1 MDRLSGLSSVT
12 AAALR
17 AVPGVR
23 LWTNAPLA
31 PFTTIGTGGKASL
44 LITVGDVPGLVQV
57 LGTLE
62 AAGIVW
68 FCLGAGSN
76 LLVADRGYKGVVIK
90 LDERFQ
96 YLEGLPLPAE
106 SECAPVV
113 LTIGAAAYLARLA
126 AVVAEAGLTGMEHA
140 CGIPGTVGGGVA
152 MNAGAY
158 GWCMRDIIREVE
170 LADAS
175 GARWVPA
182 EELEWGY
189 RFCRLPQRSV
199 VTAARIVL
207 QPGDCNVVLEC
218 QRGLL
223 RRRREKQPRSV
234 RTFGSTF
241 KNPPGQHAG
250 RLVEAAGLK
259 GVRRGGAEISTVH
272 GNFLVNLGEASTAD
286 VLALMAMMRQG
297 VERMSGIALEPEVKL
312 LGASF
317 PWEPETDV
325 PPGEPARDG

>member
-1 MDRLSGLSSVT
+1 MDRPSGLPSAVS
-12 AAALR
+12 AALR
-17 AVPGVR
+17 VIPGVR
-23 LWTNAPLA
+23 LWTGAPLA

-44 LITVGDVPGLVQV
+44 LVTVGDVPGLVRV

-62 AAGIVW
+62 AAGIAW

-90 LDERFQ
+90 LDESFQ
-96 YLEGLPLPAE
+96 YLEGLPLPADGV
-106 SECAPVV
+106 CAPVT
-113 LTIGAAAYLARLA
+113 LTVGAGSYLARLA

-158 GWCMRDIIREVE
+158 GWCMRDVICEVE
-170 LADAS
+170 LAHAS

-199 VTAARIVL
+199 VTAARIAL
-207 QPGDCNVVLEC
+207 QPGDCDVVLEC

-223 RRRREKQPRSV
+223 RQRRDKQPRSV

-259 GVRRGGAEISTVH
+259 GVRRGGAEVSTVH
-272 GNFLVNLGEASTAD
+272 GNFLVNLGDATTAD
-286 VLALMAMMRQG
+286 VLALMALMRHG
-297 VERMSGIALEPEVKL
+297 VERVSGIALEPEVKL

-317 PWEPETDV
+317 PWESEEDGRPE
-325 PPGEPARDG
+325 EPADDG